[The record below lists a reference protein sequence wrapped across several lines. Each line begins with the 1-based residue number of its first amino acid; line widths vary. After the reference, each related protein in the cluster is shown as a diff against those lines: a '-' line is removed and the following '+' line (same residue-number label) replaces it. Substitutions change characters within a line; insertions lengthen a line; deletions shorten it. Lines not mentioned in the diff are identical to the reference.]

1 MKMKVLMLN
10 GSVNRD
16 GNTQVALEE
25 ITAEL

>member
-10 GSVNRD
+10 VSVNRD

-25 ITAEL
+25 IAAEL